1 VMALANQKQQDFN
14 QAGYAETNKPQLKL
28 F

>member
-1 VMALANQKQQDFN
+1 MALANQKQQDFN
-14 QAGYAETNKPQLKL
+14 HAGHAETNKPQLKL